1 MTGKPPPASRAPS
14 ARDEAPGHGQ
24 RQADRPADKTA
35 QPEPRRNKTPR
46 PVERQPG
53 RSAERAPRAETR
65 RENGPEGKNGPPH
78 RRRERIIT
86 HAPRPV
92 PAAPDRCR
100 ATDRPAESGPPPAS
114 TTPVAAGAARSSPP
128 ASAIAQRPAAAPIVT
143 QEETDKSPERKV
155 FIYTY
160 TIWNRSTSP

>member
-92 PAAPDRCR
+92 
-100 ATDRPAESGPPPAS
+100 S

-128 ASAIAQRPAAAPIVT
+128 APAIAQRPAAAPIVT

>member
-1 MTGKPPPASRAPS
+1 MTGK
-14 ARDEAPGHGQ
+14 
-24 RQADRPADKTA
+24 A
-35 QPEPRRNKTPR
+35 QPEPRRNKAPR

-92 PAAPDRCR
+92 
-100 ATDRPAESGPPPAS
+100 S

-128 ASAIAQRPAAAPIVT
+128 APAIAQRPSAAPIVT

-160 TIWNRSTSP
+160 TIWNRSTGP